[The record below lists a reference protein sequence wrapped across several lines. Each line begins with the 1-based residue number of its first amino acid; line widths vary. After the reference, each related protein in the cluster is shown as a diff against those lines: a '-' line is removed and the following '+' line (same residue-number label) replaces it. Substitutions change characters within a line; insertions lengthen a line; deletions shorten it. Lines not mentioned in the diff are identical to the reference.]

1 MKRLLTITL
10 IAFVISV
17 STPSHAEDCTAT
29 DMCMLFTNLQDLA
42 ETIKLYQSGSEA
54 LRFAVNEL
62 VVAGKIIKLDKG
74 TRVSVLAKSDPLY
87 QVLHAGRIYYT
98 INLAVACR

>member
-1 MKRLLTITL
+1 MKKLITATL
-10 IAFVISV
+10 IALAISV
-17 STPSHAEDCTAT
+17 STPSHAGDCTAT

-62 VVAGKIIKLDKG
+62 VVAGKIIKPDKG
-74 TRVSVLAKSDPLY
+74 TTMTVVAKSGHLY
-87 QVLHAGRIYYT
+87 
-98 INLAVACR
+98 

>member
-10 IAFVISV
+10 IAFVISI

-29 DMCMLFTNLQDLA
+29 DMCMLFTNIQDLA

-62 VVAGKIIKLDKG
+62 VIAGKIIKLDRG
-74 TRVSVLAKSDPLY
+74 TRICVIAKSEPLY